1 MKGNLKDMGIAD
13 LIQHTCQDKKTAQLI
28 IEHDGENV
36 EVYFDAG
43 NVIHAV
49 WDDLEGE
56 EVIYR
61 ILPWSEGAFD
71 LEVGVASPKKSITR
85 TWTGL
90 LLEGARLQDEGGVTE
105 KENEKE
111 SNVMAPKKKGE
122 LLADALASVL
132 EDSADI
138 TGAGVI
144 GTDGLVYSINVP
156 QRGMNEN
163 LVGASA
169 AAIAGLGK
177 RSVDQLKAG
186 NFSQTLIQGDDG
198 NIIVVPINDGTLFV
212 ALTAKDINL
221 GMAFAEVRSAIK
233 ELNEIL

>member
-1 MKGNLKDMGIAD
+1 MKGNLKDMNIAD
-13 LIQHTCQDKKTAQLI
+13 LIQHTCQDQKTAQLVI
-28 IEHDGENV
+28 THDKESV
-36 EVYFDAG
+36 DIYFDAG
-43 NVIHAV
+43 NVVHAT
-49 WDDLEGE
+49 WNDLEGE

-61 ILPWSEGAFD
+61 ILPWDVGAFD
-71 LEVGVASPKKSITR
+71 LETGVASPKKSITR

-90 LLEGARLQDEGGVTE
+90 LLEGARLQDEGSAVK

-111 SNVMAPKKKGE
+111 SNIMAPKKKGE
-122 LLADALASVL
+122 LLADLLVEVL
-132 EDSADI
+132 KDSADI

-186 NFSQTLIQGDDG
+186 TFTQTLIQGDDG
-198 NIIVVPINDGTLFV
+198 NIIVVPINDNTLFV
-212 ALTAKDINL
+212 GLTPKDINI
-221 GMAFAEVRSAIK
+221 GMAFAEVRSAVRM
-233 ELNEIL
+233 LDEIL